1 MTVFSS
7 FCCATDLADGTVP
20 PSAMPAAFTDAPNL
34 WDTSTDELLSA
45 AAAAM
50 QEVPGKDVKKPKKPN
65 VKRFGGEKF
74 AVSCPNA
81 ECVMGNAAIERL
93 GGCGQSRE
101 GYYCSIEQG
110 GCGNRW
116 SQRTYLNDE
125 VTAEVGTDDPC
136 IRRCTKRS
144 HLEKKHGVHPQFNF
158 KSRSSQ
164 VMLMLCTRTIG
175 CTKLNKHRGKCTRAG
190 LSAHAAAANATTPVP
205 DTNSPMISVMAV
217 PSVPTGTADTV
228 TTAAADADSDATDI
242 LKWFN

>member
-65 VKRFGGEKF
+65 VKRFGGDKF
-74 AVSCPNA
+74 AFSCPNA
-81 ECVMGNAAIERL
+81 ECVMGIVAIERL

-125 VTAEVGTDDPC
+125 VTAEVGADDPC

-144 HLEKKHGVHPQFNF
+144 HLEKKHGVHPRVIF
-158 KSRSSQ
+158 KNRSTNNA
-164 VMLMLCTRTIG
+164 VCTRTSG
-175 CTKLNKHRGKCTRAG
+175 CWKAKNHRGKCA
-190 LSAHAAAANATTPVP
+190 LSVCAPVLRII
-205 DTNSPMISVMAV
+205 DDKEGGGEDNEIITSFF
-217 PSVPTGTADTV
+217 
-228 TTAAADADSDATDI
+228 
-242 LKWFN
+242 K